1 MAKNKITDLRDH
13 LFAQLERLSD
23 DQDMKNP
30 IKRDAEIA
38 RANAISNISKSIVE
52 TAKLEVDY
60 MRAISAVGKNGMD
73 VSFVLPDK
81 DVKQLEN
88 KTDEKTT

>member
-30 IKRDAEIA
+30 IKRESELQRADAITKVSK
-38 RANAISNISKSIVE
+38 AIVD
-52 TAKLEVDY
+52 TAKVEIDFLK
-60 MRAISAVGKNGMD
+60 ALSTTGKNGMD
-73 VSFVLPDK
+73 VSFIAK
-81 DVKQLEN
+81 E
-88 KTDEKTT
+88 EKPGSPQIAEGKS